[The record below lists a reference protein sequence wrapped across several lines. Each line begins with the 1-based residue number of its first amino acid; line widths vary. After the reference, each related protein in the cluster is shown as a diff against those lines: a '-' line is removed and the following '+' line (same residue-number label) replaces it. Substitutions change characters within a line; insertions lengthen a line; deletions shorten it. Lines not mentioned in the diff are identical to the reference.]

1 MLKSESELKVV
12 PLGIN
17 SNNITSLLPKYSS
30 HHFYR
35 SACFLSCVTLLIFF
49 VYLDHNNE
57 STFHLLSL
65 SLGTNFHLF
74 LFLIGTHIAQSCQVT
89 ALSYIYYHGSS
100 ESFHSDF
107 SNSCNVSIHP
117 VGHILIHSS
126 SSSSSSS
133 RPVTEGTD
141 TNVSFYFLSRIAI
154 QPTDLFPFCAYI
166 KSNLFIH
173 IH

>member
-1 MLKSESELKVV
+1 M

-17 SNNITSLLPKYSS
+17 SGNKTSLLPKYSS

-35 SACFLSCVTLLIFF
+35 SACFFSCVTLLIFF

-57 STFHLLSL
+57 SRFHLLSL
-65 SLGTNFHLF
+65 SLGTNYNLF
-74 LFLIGTHIAQSCQVT
+74 LFLIGTHIVQSCQVI
-89 ALSYIYYHGSS
+89 ALSYMYYHGSS
-100 ESFHSDF
+100 ESFHSD
-107 SNSCNVSIHP
+107 SSISCNVSIHP

-126 SSSSSSS
+126 S

-141 TNVSFYFLSRIAI
+141 TNVSFCFLSRIAT

-166 KSNLFIH
+166 KSNLFIY